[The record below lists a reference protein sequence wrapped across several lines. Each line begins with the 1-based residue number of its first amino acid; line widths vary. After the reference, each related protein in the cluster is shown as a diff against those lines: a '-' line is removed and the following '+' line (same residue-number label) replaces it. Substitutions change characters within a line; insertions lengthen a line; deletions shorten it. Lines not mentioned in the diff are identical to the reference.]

1 MNDRAHWC
9 ALADAASARA
19 PDHADRALLA
29 ATLRWGRGARVALV
43 GRARSGRATLL
54 RALGGGAP
62 RTYGD
67 AAWSRLGPGLLATK
81 LPGFRAA
88 GATGLVPRVVAW
100 VRHAAPEGL
109 VFCLPASEV
118 DAGIDD
124 DLDDLAR
131 VLDAAPRTP
140 CWAVATR
147 VGELA
152 PPDIDAP
159 FDDVR
164 KLGAIAHSGEL
175 LSAHA
180 ARKGLGFVGVF
191 PVEAASGWGVDALGE
206 ALWSRLREPS
216 VAAASVELRALW
228 RRTGLSDPE
237 TPAPWD
243 DPARLKRLAAVAV

>member
-1 MNDRAHWC
+1 MNDRAHWS
-9 ALADAASARA
+9 ALADEASARA
-19 PDHADRALLA
+19 PENADRALLA
-29 ATLRWGRGARVALV
+29 ATLRWGRGARVALL
-43 GRARSGRATLL
+43 GRARSGRTTLV

-67 AAWSRLGPGLLATK
+67 AAWSRLGAGLVAAK

-109 VFCLPASEV
+109 VFCVPASEV

-159 FDDVR
+159 FEDVH

-175 LSAHA
+175 LAAHA
-180 ARKGLGFVGVF
+180 ARKGLRFVGVC

-228 RRTGLSDPE
+228 RRAGLGDTE
-237 TPAPWD
+237 TPTPWD
-243 DPARLKRLAAVAV
+243 DPARMKRLAAVAV